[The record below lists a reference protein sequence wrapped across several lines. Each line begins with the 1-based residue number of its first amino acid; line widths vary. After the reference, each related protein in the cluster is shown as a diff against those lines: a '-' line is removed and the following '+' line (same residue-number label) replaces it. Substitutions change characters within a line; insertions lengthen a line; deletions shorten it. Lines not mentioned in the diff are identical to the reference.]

1 MVKPAAAPRRV
12 ALMGDQR
19 TRTTRWM
26 IEDKN
31 NVMDEQQARKEQC
44 QQQARKEQC
53 QQQARKEQC
62 QQQARKEQCQQQA
75 RNRDV
80 TTTEEQTR

>member
-1 MVKPAAAPRRV
+1 
-12 ALMGDQR
+12 
-19 TRTTRWM
+19 M

-31 NVMDEQQARKEQC
+31 NVMDD

-80 TTTEEQTR
+80 TTTEEQTK